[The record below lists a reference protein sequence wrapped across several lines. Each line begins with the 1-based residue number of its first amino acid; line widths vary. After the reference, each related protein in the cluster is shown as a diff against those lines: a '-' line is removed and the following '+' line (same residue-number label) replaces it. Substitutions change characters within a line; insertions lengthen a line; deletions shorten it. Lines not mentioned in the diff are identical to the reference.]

1 MYAGMILLISPCS
14 KGKQVLEALQSTC
27 QSAGLHVPNLG
38 QARRALETRG
48 YSALVIDQAVLD
60 LEPEAASILLQS
72 GGAALPV
79 FVSLAVASP
88 ERVAAEVRAALAR
101 NDEVARRARQ
111 VAQEEVWCWLK
122 DLVTGLTLECDLA
135 LKLPSVSDE
144 VASKL
149 LSLKRL
155 TNEVRLRLEEKTEAA
170 GVPR

>member
-1 MYAGMILLISPCS
+1 MILLISPCS
-14 KGKQVLEALQSTC
+14 KGKQVLEVLQSTC
-27 QSAGLHVPNLG
+27 HGAGLHVPNLG

-72 GGAALPV
+72 AGAALPV

-101 NDEVARRARQ
+101 NEEVAKRARQ

-135 LKLPSVSDE
+135 LKLSSVSDE
-144 VASKL
+144 LEKNL
-149 LSLKRL
+149 LSLKGL
-155 TNEVRLRLEEKTEAA
+155 TNEMRLRLAEETEAA